1 MTIAP
6 IKTPERPDIERG
18 MNDMASKCN
27 VPEVAVIETT
37 AGEQELKSASPPPSG
52 VLRELALAR
61 WRGSATQMSLPPQ
74 RDTPPLAISPQRPSP
89 S

>member
-6 IKTPERPDIERG
+6 ITTPERPDIERG
-18 MNDMASKCN
+18 MNDMSSKCN

-37 AGEQELKSASPPPSG
+37 AGEQEFKSPPPPPSG

-61 WRGSATQMSLPPQ
+61 WRGSATQVSLPRQ
-74 RDTPPLAISPQRPSP
+74 RDTPPAGDIASKAVA
-89 S
+89 